1 MFRKLLLALMAYQDA
16 VTIAIQACNEYVF
29 LRHQSECNLARQG
42 LKRDALTTEIFRRH
56 YANA

>member
-16 VTIAIQACNEYVF
+16 VRIAIQAYNQYIF
-29 LRHQSECNLARQG
+29 LRHQSECNLARHG
-42 LKRDALTTEIFRRH
+42 LRRDAVTTEIFRRH